1 MSVSSP
7 SPWPHN
13 NSAAAGR
20 PTFQARRPFSSSELL
35 ALQRKKIEQTLNA
48 PPINTVNLQTSSEQ
62 TARVRKLASRDAD
75 PLFKLNRPLVTPE
88 TNPVM
93 KGGGT
98 IPNRTSAN
106 VIARIAGNAYASD
119 FFNYTPVPELQSA
132 GCSNLLTD
140 NVTFP
145 KAVTCALPVLRPA
158 YHVVQPYN
166 QVNRFGQRQNDNNV
180 VVAAQTDA
188 SGARCGLTTIY

>member
-1 MSVSSP
+1 MSVSSS
-7 SPWPHN
+7 SPWPHD
-13 NSAAAGR
+13 NSAATGR

-48 PPINTVNLQTSSEQ
+48 PPVNTVNLQTSSEQ

-75 PLFKLNRPLVTPE
+75 PLFKLGRPLVTPE

-98 IPNRTSAN
+98 VPNRTSAN
-106 VIARIAGNAYASD
+106 VTARVAGNAYAAD
-119 FFNYTPVPELQSA
+119 FFNYTPVPKLRSE

-145 KAVTCALPVLRPA
+145 KAIQCALPVLRPA

-166 QVNRFGQRQNDNNV
+166 QVNRFAQRQNDNNV
-180 VVAAQTDA
+180 VVAAKTAAAD
-188 SGARCGLTTIY
+188 GRCGLTTIY